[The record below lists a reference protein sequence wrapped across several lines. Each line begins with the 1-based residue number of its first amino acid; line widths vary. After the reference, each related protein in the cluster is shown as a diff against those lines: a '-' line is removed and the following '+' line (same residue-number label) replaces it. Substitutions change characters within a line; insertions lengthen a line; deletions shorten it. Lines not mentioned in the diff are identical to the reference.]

1 MQLTPTLIL
10 QRHPYIEPEC
20 VVVKPCP
27 LENSI
32 LDIHFFIA
40 AINRWMSRIWRGVCY
55 DIGTMKRLG
64 FWVSFLVLAVSAPA
78 ADYVMKTVP
87 VRAIESYPARATVA
101 GATIAADPYPNDEKS
116 YTAFDIKDLNSRGYY
131 PVHIIIHNGTAGF
144 LNIRTRNI
152 ILITSAG
159 EQVYTTPGAIVVD
172 DVTRAGLSA
181 RIPLMGSRAAGGSPL
196 ADFTG
201 KELINASMAPGS
213 ITDGFLF
220 FSNPNLKKNLFE
232 GSTLYIPKLE
242 EEGTRKPVGPFTI
255 YLDRAASETP
265 DPEGK
270 K

>member
-1 MQLTPTLIL
+1 M
-10 QRHPYIEPEC
+10 
-20 VVVKPCP
+20 
-27 LENSI
+27 
-32 LDIHFFIA
+32 
-40 AINRWMSRIWRGVCY
+40 
-55 DIGTMKRLG
+55 
-64 FWVSFLVLAVSAPA
+64 
-78 ADYVMKTVP
+78 
-87 VRAIESYPARATVA
+87 
-101 GATIAADPYPNDEKS
+101 
-116 YTAFDIKDLNSRGYY
+116 
-131 PVHIIIHNGTAGF
+131 
-144 LNIRTRNI
+144 
-152 ILITSAG
+152 
-159 EQVYTTPGAIVVD
+159 VD

-181 RIPLMGSRAAGGSPL
+181 GSPDGIPGRRGSPL